1 MDLQKLKEP
10 FKQDEI
16 EWRLSQ
22 SGESN
27 GKIWA
32 HCLAYISA
40 RAIMDRLDQVC
51 GPENWQVTYV
61 FIEKAG
67 VICNLSIQCGSQWI
81 TKQDGAEMTD
91 IEAFKGGI
99 SSALK
104 RAGSAWGVGRYLYG
118 LETGFAAVVEK
129 GTKGALYGKTKN
141 GTPFYWVP
149 PQLPVWALPATVAEV
164 HAKGVSIPKVLTPKV
179 NEIVPTPKPEE
190 DPEPEFS
197 RVIQNDRAHSLLVG
211 DILILKDQRNISL
224 QEIISYCKTK
234 FGREDS
240 NFLTVEELKEVIEWI
255 RATFAE

>member
-27 GKIWA
+27 RKIWA

-129 GTKGALYGKTKN
+129 GTKGALYGKTKS
-141 GTPFYWVP
+141 GTQFYWIP
-149 PQLPVWALPATVAEV
+149 PQLPAWALPATVAEV
-164 HAKGVSIPKVLTPKV
+164 HAKGISIPKVLTPKV
-179 NEIVPTPKPEE
+179 DE
-190 DPEPEFS
+190 
-197 RVIQNDRAHSLLVG
+197 NDRALHSRLIN
-211 DILILKDQRNISL
+211 DITILINQRSIPLDDIKSHIKNRFDVESSRL
-224 QEIISYCKTK
+224 
-234 FGREDS
+234 
-240 NFLTVEELKEVIEWI
+240 LTVAQLKEVIEWI